1 MAAGTRFIQETFIST
16 GDVIREQKVQAKV
29 GVCGYRKAASL
40 DKSRQTVAN
49 EWERGSSDES
59 KAINCLDHI

>member
-16 GDVIREQKVQAKV
+16 RDVIREQKVQAKV

-40 DKSRQTVAN
+40 DKSRQTVVN
-49 EWERGSSDES
+49 EWE
-59 KAINCLDHI
+59 